1 MVVYGLQDTEV
12 YGRQATLQTER
23 AYVGVQRHS
32 GGTEHVPWLRC
43 KFVMN
48 LVRE

>member
-23 AYVGVQRHS
+23 SYVGIQRHS
-32 GGTEHVPWLRC
+32 GAAEPVPRSDC
-43 KFVMN
+43 KFIMN
-48 LVRE
+48 HIRV